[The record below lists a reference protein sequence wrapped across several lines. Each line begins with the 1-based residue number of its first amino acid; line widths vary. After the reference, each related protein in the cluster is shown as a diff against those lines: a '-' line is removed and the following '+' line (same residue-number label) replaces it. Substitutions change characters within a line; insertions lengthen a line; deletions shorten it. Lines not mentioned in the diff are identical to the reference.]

1 MKELSPYVLKTL
13 DFLKGSG
20 LDPEE
25 AAGVSAAVLYSI
37 SKDGGAAH
45 KMVDF
50 IDHLAAQEDE

>member
-1 MKELSPYVLKTL
+1 MKELSPYVWKSL
-13 DFLKGSG
+13 DFLKGAG

-25 AAGVSAAVLYSI
+25 AAGGSAAVLYAI
-37 SKDGGAAH
+37 SKDVGAAH

>member
-1 MKELSPYVLKTL
+1 MKELSPYVWKTL

-25 AAGVSAAVLYSI
+25 AAGVSAAVLYAI
-37 SKDGGAAH
+37 SKDVAAAH

>member
-25 AAGVSAAVLYSI
+25 AAGVSAAVLYAI
-37 SKDGGAAH
+37 SKDVGAAH

-50 IDHLAAQEDE
+50 IDHLSAQEDE

>member
-1 MKELSPYVLKTL
+1 MLKTL

-37 SKDGGAAH
+37 SKDVGAAH